1 MNRSRV
7 EKRIRSGL
15 AIIAGVFVASIS
27 RSDAQVLTAK
37 DFVMPPSTARNI
49 FAPTFLPALGP
60 DLREPEDM
68 PVKNRFWPEYQARGL
83 RAGPWIFYPTLSADA
98 VYDSNIFASSNNA
111 QADVFA
117 NVGAGLGA
125 NSLWERHG
133 INMQLAVASR
143 FFKTHSALNQ
153 TNGTFASSG
162 HYDIDHSTQLL
173 GAFNAAYLHE
183 QPGDLT
189 SPTGAVK
196 PTPFSVINGDMT
208 LRKEFGRLTAAVGT
222 GASSYD
228 YGSTVAQNGSTISQ
242 DSRDGQIYLAH
253 GRIDYAFS
261 EKFAAFAAVEGN
273 WRDLRGTP
281 SQSLSSNGY
290 RALAGVDLEFTH
302 LIKGEIAAGY
312 AKQHFFASTIGDFE
326 GPSYRALLI
335 WSPSRLIDINF
346 SAQQIVTQT
355 ADTTATGIRADVAQ
369 IGLDYEFRPNVIVS
383 AAVTYE
389 RDHFQGQ
396 PRQDNV
402 YAADAGV
409 RYFMNNVTSIGLRYR
424 FTRRDSDIPTNN
436 FDKHQVGINASA
448 HF

>member
-261 EKFAAFAAVEGN
+261 EKFAAFAAVEAN